1 MTDPTLEFSAPVNA
15 QRPAP
20 AQSMSVP
27 YCGVPILGVV
37 LLCVA
42 ATIAGGAV
50 GAWMKRPPTRIAV
63 AEKGSVVLQALL
75 EHPGLT
81 SAQAQRQI
89 STPILRVLAKYAD
102 AGYMVVSTG
111 RDRAGQLVV
120 DAVPPDAIDITPE
133 LRRAVGLPPAA
144 PSAPGRANGV
154 QP

>member
-1 MTDPTLEFSAPVNA
+1 MTDVAMQGAGPVDA
-15 QRPAP
+15 ERPAP
-20 AQSMSVP
+20 VQTDPAP
-27 YCGVPILGVV
+27 YRGVPVLGVA

-42 ATIAGGAV
+42 AAIAGGAV

-63 AEKGSVVLQALL
+63 AEKGGVVLQALL

-81 SAQAQRQI
+81 SSQAQRQI
-89 STPILRVLAKYAD
+89 ATPILRVLAKYAD
-102 AGYMVVSTG
+102 AGYMVVDAG

-133 LRRAVGLPPAA
+133 LRRAAGLPPAA